1 MTAGSDEYAYIC
13 IPARYGTPSVKI
25 GGFDTEL
32 ISAGTISNKNA
43 SGYTENYNI
52 YRTGQ
57 KNLGTITMVIT

>member
-1 MTAGSDEYAYIC
+1 MNTHT
-13 IPARYGTPSVKI
+13 YGTPSVKI